1 MVWLGGLSGN
11 PCLYRMAMDHLSI
24 PGDFF
29 LCLQMYLLTTNIT
42 ATSVDVEQTFSQ
54 GRLVLLHVCSHLSVQ
69 STRALLC
76 LTGWSKM
83 GLVSDDNMKS
93 AAVLP
98 EVDGEEEEL
107 ALDWDAL

>member
-1 MVWLGGLSGN
+1 
-11 PCLYRMAMDHLSI
+11 MDYLSI

-29 LCLQMYLLTTNIT
+29 LCLQMYLLMTNIT
-42 ATSVDVEQTFSQ
+42 ATSVDVEWTFSQ
-54 GRLVLLHVCSHLSVQ
+54 GRLVLSHVHSRLSVQ

-76 LTGWSKM
+76 LAGWSKM
-83 GLVSDDNMKS
+83 GLVSDNNVKS

>member
-29 LCLQMYLLTTNIT
+29 FCLQMYLLTTNIT
-42 ATSVDVEQTFSQ
+42 ATSVDVEPTFSQ
-54 GRLVLLHVCSHLSVQ
+54 GQLVLLPVCSHLSVQ

-76 LTGWSKM
+76 LTGWSKK

-93 AAVLP
+93 AAVSP
-98 EVDGEEEEL
+98 EVDGEEE
-107 ALDWDAL
+107 